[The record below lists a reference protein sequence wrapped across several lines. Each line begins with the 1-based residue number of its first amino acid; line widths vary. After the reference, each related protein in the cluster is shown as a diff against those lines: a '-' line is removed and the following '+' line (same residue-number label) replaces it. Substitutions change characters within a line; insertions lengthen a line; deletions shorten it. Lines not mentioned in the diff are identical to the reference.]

1 MHAAHVF
8 TTVSQVTADEAEH
21 LLKRKAGECLLEVAA
36 MYACT
41 FMNTMCM
48 DLRIL
53 APTWDSTGALFM
65 CTNVSIVHEVCV
77 SVLCVCAWSQ
87 VFVGVWYSVHVHVHI
102 WYVLCVHVCLVSHAI
117 LCYEA
122 AYLVD
127 LILPNG
133 LNVVKFRYVLCN
145 MHCAKFRTFVNL
157 IQ

>member
-1 MHAAHVF
+1 MLVGSRCDVRLYVHEHNVYGPTYFGAH
-8 TTVSQVTADEAEH
+8 
-21 LLKRKAGECLLEVAA
+21 
-36 MYACT
+36 M
-41 FMNTMCM
+41 
-48 DLRIL
+48 
-53 APTWDSTGALFM
+53 DSTGALFM